1 MKIFLLLPFLVT
13 FLPCFVAGAEHLV
26 DWNIPTSPATSLPP
40 RTAFPGDT
48 FFFQWY
54 VVNHT
59 VSIHPTKTCST
70 VGSVLVPIVYL
81 PNSAIIRAVYT
92 FTKADM
98 GDMVFASDAR
108 YLHAVM
114 PSDPDCA
121 HGLILTVTVKDP
133 LIVEWAIPVEGV
145 IQPRYFHVGDT
156 ITFQWSGNHNVYTH
170 VVNKPICSKT
180 GAILVG
186 NTSGTK
192 YTFKSSD
199 IGTVVFASD
208 VGNDCDS
215 GFRMDASVTQKPGTI
230 SLCFSDSGRVHVE
243 SKGWV
248 TMAALQI
255 GDRVLVN
262 GNKYEPVYSFGHRD
276 AGGYGEYLEIHSNST
291 SDDPLHIS
299 RNHMILLGGERWVP
313 ASAVRVGDSLSLSSG
328 KGVVV
333 TKIRNVTQQGMYA
346 PFTASGSIVVN
357 DIVASTFIAFQE
369 SEYLKL
375 GDFDTPFTFQ
385 WLAHTFESWHRI
397 VCSSGL
403 VDCREETY
411 TACGVSHWVAIPH
424 RFAGWFVQQS
434 AAVSCVL
441 FVILLLPFGGF
452 LLLLEHPMWVCIL
465 VGAFTLAVRT
475 ATSMK
480 RKLAS

>member
-1 MKIFLLLPFLVT
+1 MKIFLLLLI
-13 FLPCFVAGAEHLV
+13 LPFVAGSGIFVE
-26 DWNIPTSPATSLPP
+26 WNIPTSPATSLPS
-40 RTAFPGDT
+40 RTVFVGYT
-48 FFFQWY
+48 ITFQWY
-54 VVNHT
+54 DGTHNVF
-59 VSIHPTKTCST
+59 IHPSKNCLKD
-70 VGSVLVPIVYL
+70 GSVLVPISYL
-81 PNSAIIRAVYT
+81 PNGIIRAEYN
-92 FTKADM
+92 FTKADI
-98 GDMVFASDAR
+98 GDMVFASD
-108 YLHAVM
+108 VGT
-114 PSDPDCA
+114 DCA
-121 HGLILTVTVKDP
+121 KGMIQLVTVKDAF
-133 LIVEWAIPVEGV
+133 IVEWAIPVAGMV
-145 IQPRYFHVGDT
+145 PTRYFHVGDT

-170 VVNKPICSKT
+170 VNKPSGSCSKT

-186 NTSGTK
+186 TTSGTK

-199 IGTVVFASD
+199 LGIMLFASD
-208 VGNDCDS
+208 VSNDCDR
-215 GFRMDASVTQKPGTI
+215 GLKMFVEVTQKPGTI
-230 SLCFSDSGRVHVE
+230 SLCFSGSSRVHVE
-243 SKGWV
+243 SNGWV

-276 AGGYGEYLEIHSNST
+276 AEEYGEYLEIYSNST

-385 WLAHTFESWHRI
+385 WLAHTFESWHRV

-411 TACGVSHWVAIPH
+411 SAYGVSHWVAIPH

-441 FVILLLPFGGF
+441 FVTLLLPLWVF
-452 LLLLEHPMWVCIL
+452 LLLLEHPMWVCTL
-465 VGAFTLAVRT
+465 VGAFTLTVRT